1 MNYEFSNGSPL
12 QSNFNSADVFPNN
25 YELRIMNY
33 EFSNGSPLQSNFNS
47 ADVFPNNYAL
57 CIMNYELYKLYL
69 CC

>member
-1 MNYEFSNGSPL
+1 MNYE
-12 QSNFNSADVFPNN
+12 
-25 YELRIMNY
+25 I
-33 EFSNGSPLQSNFNS
+33 SNGSPLQSNFNS